1 MSNEFNLD
9 GVEVSIIKALG
20 FGAGDMS
27 GESLLQR
34 VPELGETELIDTM
47 QTLLMMGYVIS
58 DKAAFRTG
66 DEFRAANFH
75 VNSGYQRDL
84 KEALHPRT
92 QEKPKPRRSRRE

>member
-9 GVEVSIIKALG
+9 GVEISVIKALG
-20 FGAGDMS
+20 FGSSDMS
-27 GESLLQR
+27 GESLLQH
-34 VPELGETELIDTM
+34 VSEVGETELINTV

-58 DKAAFRTG
+58 DKAAFRTS

-84 KEALHPRT
+84 KESLHP
-92 QEKPKPRRSRRE
+92 QDKPKARRARRE